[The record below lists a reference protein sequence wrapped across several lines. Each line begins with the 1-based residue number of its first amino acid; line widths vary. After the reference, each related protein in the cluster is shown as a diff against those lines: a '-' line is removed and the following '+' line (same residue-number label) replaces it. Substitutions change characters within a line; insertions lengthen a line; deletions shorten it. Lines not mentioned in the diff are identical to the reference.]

1 MGETRFTLSA
11 GLGGAKKLQAMSEVA
26 YTRIDSPVG
35 KLLLAADAQGLRLV
49 SFESGKRA
57 APVQPEWKEDKAP
70 FAEVIRQL
78 HAYFG
83 GELREFDLPMAAE
96 GSEFQLRVW
105 NGLRTIP
112 YGETISYA
120 QLAQKI
126 GNPQAVR
133 AVGLANGCNPI
144 PIIVPCHRVIGSN
157 GSLTGFGGGLANKKI
172 LLDLESRQLS
182 LLLTIFGSQSIR

>member
-1 MGETRFTLSA
+1 
-11 GLGGAKKLQAMSEVA
+11 MSEVF

-35 KLLLAADAQGLRLV
+35 KLLLAAVAQGLRLV
-49 SFESGKRA
+49 SFESSKRG
-57 APVQPEWKEDKAP
+57 APVQPEWKEDKTP

-78 HAYFG
+78 QAYFG
-83 GELREFDLPMAAE
+83 GELREFELRLAPE
-96 GSEFQLRVW
+96 GTEFQLLVW
-105 NGLRTIP
+105 NCLRTIP

-133 AVGLANGCNPI
+133 AVGLANGRNPI

-157 GSLTGFGGGLANKKI
+157 GSLTGFGGGLANKKT
-172 LLDLESRQLS
+172 LLDLESRQIS
-182 LLLTIFGSQSIR
+182 LL

>member
-1 MGETRFTLSA
+1 M
-11 GLGGAKKLQAMSEVA
+11 QPINEVF

-35 KLLLAADAQGLRLV
+35 KLLLAADAQGLRQV
-49 SFESGKRA
+49 SFESSKRA
-57 APVQPEWKEDKAP
+57 APVQRQWRENNSP

-78 HAYFG
+78 QAYFG
-83 GELREFDLPMAAE
+83 GQLREFKLRLAPE
-96 GSEFQLRVW
+96 GTEFQLRVW
-105 NGLRTIP
+105 NSLRTIP

-144 PIIVPCHRVIGSN
+144 PIIVPCHRVIGSD

-172 LLDLESRQLS
+172 LLALESRQLS
-182 LLLTIFGSQSIR
+182 LL

>member
-1 MGETRFTLSA
+1 
-11 GLGGAKKLQAMSEVA
+11 LQPINEVF

-35 KLLLAADAQGLRLV
+35 KLLLAADAQGLRQV
-49 SFESGKRA
+49 SFESSKRA
-57 APVQPEWKEDKAP
+57 APVQRQWRENNSP

-78 HAYFG
+78 QAYFG
-83 GELREFDLPMAAE
+83 GQLREFKLRLAPE
-96 GSEFQLRVW
+96 GTEFQLRVW
-105 NGLRTIP
+105 NSLRTIP

-144 PIIVPCHRVIGSN
+144 PIIVPCHRVIGSD

-172 LLDLESRQLS
+172 LLALESRQLS
-182 LLLTIFGSQSIR
+182 LL

>member
-1 MGETRFTLSA
+1 MTGV
-11 GLGGAKKLQAMSEVA
+11 GGAKRWQPTSEA
-26 YTRIDSPVG
+26 SFTRIDSPVG

-49 SFESGKRA
+49 RFESSKRA
-57 APVQPEWKEDKAP
+57 APLQPGWKEDSAP

-78 HAYFG
+78 RAYFG
-83 GELREFDLPMAAE
+83 GELREFELRLAPE
-96 GSEFQLRVW
+96 GTEFQLHVW

-112 YGETISYA
+112 YGETMSYA

-126 GNPQAVR
+126 GNPHGAR

-157 GSLTGFGGGLANKKI
+157 GSLTGFGGGLANKKM
-172 LLDLESRQLS
+172 LLGLESRQLN
-182 LLLTIFGSQSIR
+182 LL

>member
-1 MGETRFTLSA
+1 MAR
-11 GLGGAKKLQAMSEVA
+11 LGAAKRLQPMSEVS

-49 SFESGKRA
+49 SFESSKRA
-57 APVQPEWKEDKAP
+57 APVQSDWMEDRSP

-78 HAYFG
+78 QAYFS
-83 GELREFDLPMAAE
+83 GELKQFDLPLAPE
-96 GSEFQLRVW
+96 GTEFQLRVW
-105 NGLRTIP
+105 NSLRTIP

-120 QLAQKI
+120 QLAQKV

-133 AVGLANGCNPI
+133 AVGLANGGNPI
-144 PIIVPCHRVIGSN
+144 PIIVPCHRVIGSD

-172 LLDLESRQLS
+172 LLALESRQLS
-182 LLLTIFGSQSIR
+182 LL

>member
-1 MGETRFTLSA
+1 
-11 GLGGAKKLQAMSEVA
+11 MSEVSYA
-26 YTRIDSPVG
+26 RIDSPVG

-49 SFESGKRA
+49 SFERSKRA

-78 HAYFG
+78 QAYFG
-83 GELREFDLPMAAE
+83 GELRAFDLPLAPE
-96 GSEFQLRVW
+96 GTEFQLRVW
-105 NGLRTIP
+105 NCLRTIP

-120 QLAQKI
+120 KLAQKL

-144 PIIVPCHRVIGSN
+144 PIIVPCHRVIGSD

-172 LLDLESRQLS
+172 LLDLESPQRR
-182 LLLTIFGSQSIR
+182 LL

>member
-1 MGETRFTLSA
+1 
-11 GLGGAKKLQAMSEVA
+11 LQPMNEVF

-35 KLLLAADAQGLRLV
+35 KLLLAADAQGLRQV
-49 SFESGKRA
+49 SFESSKRA
-57 APVQPEWKEDKAP
+57 APVQRQWRENNSP

-78 HAYFG
+78 QAYFG
-83 GELREFDLPMAAE
+83 GQLREFKLRLAPE
-96 GSEFQLRVW
+96 GTEFQLRVW
-105 NGLRTIP
+105 NSLRTIP

-144 PIIVPCHRVIGSN
+144 PIIVPCHRVIGSD

-172 LLDLESRQLS
+172 LLALESRQLS
-182 LLLTIFGSQSIR
+182 LL

>member
-1 MGETRFTLSA
+1 MPGIA
-11 GLGGAKKLQAMSEVA
+11 AAKRLQPMSEVSC
-26 YTRIDSPVG
+26 TRIDSPVG

-49 SFESGKRA
+49 SFESSKRA
-57 APVQPEWKEDKAP
+57 APVQPEWKEEKAR
-70 FAEVIRQL
+70 FAEVLRQL
-78 HAYFG
+78 QAYFS
-83 GELREFDLPMAAE
+83 GELKQFDLPLAPE
-96 GSEFQLRVW
+96 GTEFQLRVW

-120 QLAQKI
+120 QLAQKV

-144 PIIVPCHRVIGSN
+144 PIIVPCHRVIGSD

-172 LLDLESRQLS
+172 LLALESRQLS
-182 LLLTIFGSQSIR
+182 LL